1 MCGIAGI
8 VGCSLGRAGL
18 EAALV
23 RMQAALAHRGPDGS
37 GLWLAPDGTAGLAH
51 TRLAIIDLS
60 QGAAQPMSRAGCHLV
75 FNGEIYNFRHLFPED
90 PSGSGDTE
98 ALLRWLIARGPLASL
113 AGMFAFGLYQESDQS
128 LFLARDPLGIKPLYF
143 ARTPSGFVFASE
155 VRAILASGLVE
166 PRADPQAI
174 AAYFQTGSV
183 PEPLTCIRGISCLPA
198 GHVLQLSREGKM
210 HIREIDPGA
219 SAPETG
225 VSEAL
230 AESCR
235 RHLVSDVPVGVFL
248 SGGTDSAAVAR
259 LATIEGQVT
268 EAFSLVFAEQAFS
281 EEPQIRSAASAM
293 GLKLH
298 LKTLG
303 RDDARALFP
312 KFLAAQ
318 DQPSVDGFNTF
329 CISGFA
335 REKGFRVVLSG
346 LGGDE
351 LFGGYPSF
359 RTVPAWAARAAV
371 VPQQVRRPLGQVLES
386 FARNGKLRR
395 VAAWLQEP
403 AGLGSSYKLVRGLF
417 SLVETKFLL
426 SHFGID
432 CAAEPWA
439 NAPCDG
445 WNDPREG
452 VACLEATR
460 YMRNQLLRDSDA
472 MSMAHGLELRLPLVD
487 ARLWSQVRRM
497 PADLRF
503 APGKAAL
510 RDSVPSLETIV
521 PAGPK
526 RGFTLPLQEW
536 FDDSWC
542 GHGEAS
548 GIGRRLDLSH
558 WSRKMAIISLG
569 TFLQAHGI
577 RTS

>member
-1 MCGIAGI
+1 MCGIAGA
-8 VGCSLGRAGL
+8 VGCSIGRVGL

-23 RMQAALAHRGPDGS
+23 RTQAALAHRGPDGS
-37 GLWLAPDGTAGLAH
+37 GIWLAPDGTAGLAH

-60 QGAAQPMSRAGCHLV
+60 QGAAQPMSRSGCHLV

-90 PSGSGDTE
+90 PVGGDTE
-98 ALLRWLIARGPLASL
+98 ALHRWLISKGSLASL
-113 AGMFAFGLYQESDQS
+113 AGMFAFGLYQESDRS
-128 LFLARDPLGIKPLYF
+128 LVLARDPLGIKPLYF
-143 ARTPSGFVFASE
+143 AETTSGFVFASE

-198 GHVLQLSREGKM
+198 GHVLERSREGNV

-219 SAPETG
+219 PEAEVG

-259 LATIEGQVT
+259 LATLEGQVT
-268 EAFSLVFAEQAFS
+268 EAFSLIFAEQAFS

-298 LKTLG
+298 LKSLG

-329 CISGFA
+329 CISHFA

-359 RTVPAWAARAAV
+359 HTVPAWATRAAV
-371 VPQQVRRPLGQVLES
+371 VPQQVRRPAGQMLES
-386 FARNGKLRR
+386 LARNGKLRR
-395 VAAWLQEP
+395 VAAWLQEQ
-403 AGLGSSYKLVRGLF
+403 AGLASSYQLVRGLF
-417 SLVETKFLL
+417 SPVETKFLL

-432 CAAEPWA
+432 GAVEPWA

-445 WNDPREG
+445 WHDPREG

-497 PADLRF
+497 LADRRF

-510 RDSVPSLETIV
+510 RELVPSLEAIV
-521 PAGPK
+521 PASPK

-536 FDDSWC
+536 LDDSWC
-542 GHGEAS
+542 SYGEAS

-558 WSRKMAIISLG
+558 WSRKMALISLG
-569 TFLQAHGI
+569 TYLRTHGI
-577 RTS
+577 RAS